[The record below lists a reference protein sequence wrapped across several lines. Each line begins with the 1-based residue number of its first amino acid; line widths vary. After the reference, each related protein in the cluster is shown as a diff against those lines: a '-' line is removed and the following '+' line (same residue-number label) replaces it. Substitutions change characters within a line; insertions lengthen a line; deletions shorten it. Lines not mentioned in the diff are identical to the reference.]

1 MHRQLKLRVKT
12 GWNGDRRQRDKEK
25 KVPPIYPWD
34 NMLMADRDA
43 EEQPIELLPLDE
55 VSIRKNNQFM
65 RVNKSFSYQEIR
77 ESRKI
82 WETIGGFRKTY

>member
-1 MHRQLKLRVKT
+1 
-12 GWNGDRRQRDKEK
+12 
-25 KVPPIYPWD
+25 
-34 NMLMADRDA
+34 MADRDA

-65 RVNKSFSYQEIR
+65 RVNKSFSYQEIQ